1 MYGETGAAMRQELA
15 ALLHQHRIQQ
25 RLAGPDTYPGAA
37 TLSAGDRE
45 QLGRLIRRYRQ
56 TILTWSSQ
64 ALEAAMP
71 LSFSATNRGPANPFR
86 TTPPDRG
93 PVVALARALDY
104 TRSQSGAPIA
114 DLDLLTTATD
124 NPLAEHWR
132 HAARAAALAEHDTGG
147 PLLASR
153 LAVPQARALA
163 GDVAAITQALIV
175 LDQRYARIPGW
186 QHLAQPQRLGWAALA
201 CALDVNLG
209 EPDYTVDQA
218 GWRPRVKPIAGPA
231 KPGVLGVLQAEH
243 NLLVRLGTQPSA
255 LNLRRVVDSQRI
267 VSDQLVPFAARIDER
282 LARRWAERAATY
294 SLIQQ
299 QLRCLGGQL
308 GGGRPAVA
316 EAANAMARLR
326 ALPRDTIIE
335 PRILTAFQTV
345 LTRLDGRIADI
356 VEDGIQRGAYLRRL
370 TTSELSA
377 ETRNLVHRPE
387 QKYVPLTRATD
398 LEVLRTVHERLR
410 PTRPNTETPGP
421 GRSRAALHAALVHR
435 PASEGVTS
443 DAPGL

>member
-1 MYGETGAAMRQELA
+1 
-15 ALLHQHRIQQ
+15 
-25 RLAGPDTYPGAA
+25 
-37 TLSAGDRE
+37 
-45 QLGRLIRRYRQ
+45 
-56 TILTWSSQ
+56 
-64 ALEAAMP
+64 
-71 LSFSATNRGPANPFR
+71 
-86 TTPPDRG
+86 
-93 PVVALARALDY
+93 
-104 TRSQSGAPIA
+104 
-114 DLDLLTTATD
+114 
-124 NPLAEHWR
+124 
-132 HAARAAALAEHDTGG
+132 
-147 PLLASR
+147 
-153 LAVPQARALA
+153 
-163 GDVAAITQALIV
+163 
-175 LDQRYARIPGW
+175 
-186 QHLAQPQRLGWAALA
+186 
-201 CALDVNLG
+201 
-209 EPDYTVDQA
+209 
-218 GWRPRVKPIAGPA
+218 VKPIAGPA

>member
-1 MYGETGAAMRQELA
+1 
-15 ALLHQHRIQQ
+15 
-25 RLAGPDTYPGAA
+25 
-37 TLSAGDRE
+37 
-45 QLGRLIRRYRQ
+45 
-56 TILTWSSQ
+56 
-64 ALEAAMP
+64 
-71 LSFSATNRGPANPFR
+71 
-86 TTPPDRG
+86 
-93 PVVALARALDY
+93 VVALAKALDY
-104 TRSQSGAPIA
+104 TRSHSGAPLA

-124 NPLAEHWR
+124 NPLTEHWR

-153 LAVPQARALA
+153 LAVPQARALV

-175 LDQRYARIPGW
+175 LDQRYTRIPGW

-231 KPGVLGVLQAEH
+231 KPGILGVLQAEH
-243 NLLVRLGTQPSA
+243 NLLVRLNTQPSA

-267 VSDQLVPFAARIDER
+267 VSDQLVPFAARIDQR
-282 LARRWAERAATY
+282 LARRWAERASTY

-299 QLRCLGGQL
+299 QLRCIGGHL

-316 EAANAMARLR
+316 EAANAIARLR

-335 PRILTAFQTV
+335 PRILTAFHA
-345 LTRLDGRIADI
+345 LFTRLDGRVADI
-356 VEDGIQRGAYLRRL
+356 VEDGIHRGAYLRRL

-377 ETRNLVHRPE
+377 ETRNLVHQPE
-387 QKYVPLTRATD
+387 QKYVPLTRASD
-398 LEVLRTVHERLR
+398 LEVLRTVRERLR
-410 PTRPNTETPGP
+410 PTRSNTETPGP
-421 GRSRAALHAALVHR
+421 GRSRAVLHAALVHR
-435 PASEGVTS
+435 PDGQGLSS